1 MTNKSEGWN
10 LQVGDLVKMWFGH
23 GRPGTVV
30 EVFDRHPKA
39 DEPRFKEIRSRL
51 SSPHA
56 RVFWSDLET
65 FETVKSSE
73 LVRVECE

>member
-1 MTNKSEGWN
+1 MF
-10 LQVGDLVKMWFGH
+10 QVGDLVKMWFGH
-23 GRPGTVV
+23 SRPGTVV
-30 EVFDRHPKA
+30 EVLDRHPKA
-39 DEPRFKEIRSRL
+39 DEPSFREIRPRL

-56 RVFWSDLET
+56 RVFWSDLEA